1 MPIRKT
7 DDRSNESNSKYT
19 KSKTTSKSENIDERF
34 DDTTHNDNP
43 YDDALQY
50 LSKKIDDIIDET
62 NIGTLASGSYAG
74 DIKILKVAS
83 GSFSTRVTTN
93 DAKTTS
99 TFPAVTS
106 TVKGVK
112 GVVISDLT
120 HTGTQLVIAL
130 TVNLSNGRQEFQSF
144 SIAVD

>member
-1 MPIRKT
+1 MPIKKT

-99 TFPAVTS
+99 PFPAVTS

-144 SIAVD
+144 SIAAD

>member
-106 TVKGVK
+106 TVKGV
-112 GVVISDLT
+112 VISDLT

>member
-99 TFPAVTS
+99 PFPAVTS